1 MDGTGQEPLQERRLL
16 WVSANVTPVTVM
28 EAGRIVGHMS
38 VRLKPSR
45 SEVNTAQ
52 ARYRKLQAGDPQK
65 LTINQGEVF
74 GAGFRS
80 QLAHMCHLSLSW
92 RTKLGMGNAT

>member
-1 MDGTGQEPLQERRLL
+1 
-16 WVSANVTPVTVM
+16 M
-28 EAGRIVGHMS
+28 EAGRIVGNMS
-38 VRLKPSR
+38 VRVKPNR
-45 SEVNTAQ
+45 SEVNAAE

-74 GAGFRS
+74 GASFRS

-92 RTKLGMGNAT
+92 RTKLCMGSAT